1 MRALLPPVSEPT
13 PEPTET
19 PPPRTLNVD
28 LLPRRSGG
36 EDAAAYQDVVVLVDV
51 LRTTTT
57 VPILFDRGLVRLRLS
72 PSLRRA
78 RRVADEDGDL
88 LIGERRGVPPEGFN
102 HGNSPATLAL
112 RDLGG
117 RSALMVSENAPAALP
132 HLAGARVVLLA
143 SLVNAQAAARLA
155 AERAQTR
162 IDLVCCGFRGEPDL
176 DDLMTAGCLVD
187 RLLRL
192 RPDLVPAGA
201 ARLALDLM
209 RSEADPL
216 SLLWSSRAGRY
227 LRRLGL
233 ERDLGTA
240 ADLDR
245 STVVPVLGAPESRH
259 GGMLFPFA
267 PADAD

>member
-1 MRALLPPVSEPT
+1 MLLSPVSEPM
-13 PEPTET
+13 PEPTAT
-19 PPPRTLNVD
+19 PPPPTLNVD

-36 EDAAAYQDVVVLVDV
+36 EDAAPYQDVVVLVDV

-57 VPILFDRGLVRLRLS
+57 VPILFDRGLERLRLS
-72 PSLRRA
+72 PGLRLA
-78 RRVADEDGDL
+78 RRTADEDGDL

-112 RDLGG
+112 RDLNG
-117 RSALMVSENAPAALP
+117 RSAVMVSENAPAALP

-143 SLVNAQAAARLA
+143 SLVNARAATRLA
-155 AERAQTR
+155 ASRAETR
-162 IDLVCCGFRGEPDL
+162 IDLVCCGFRDEPDL
-176 DDLMTAGCLVD
+176 DDLLTAGFLAD

-192 RPDLVPAGA
+192 RAELVPTGA

-209 RSEADPL
+209 RAEPDPL
-216 SLLWSSRAGRY
+216 RLLWGSRAGRY

-240 ADLDR
+240 ADVDR
-245 STVVPVLGAPESRH
+245 SSVVPVLGAPEPRH
-259 GGMLFPFA
+259 GGVLFPFA
-267 PADAD
+267 PADAG